1 MVVSDRIARSRTRC
15 ASPREFRK
23 RNEPGA
29 PISARGRIGRPPVAT
44 HRKLYVSSEPS
55 EKVTRFFAASTRRAR
70 FPPRSFTLRS
80 ARSFPWGSAT
90 PDSSRSPETRSGS
103 RGRRYGA
110 ACSSVARITSA
121 SLSSLRAALAAARK
135 LDKDAEVILAT
146 EEHAAP
152 YLRPLLPDLVSGERE
167 LSGVADPQGKDLA
180 DLKVK
185 LLGGKRARRVD
196 AAKNRVT
203 FSDGSEE
210 TYNFLCVAT
219 GGRPILPLALMGAP
233 GSFLFLNSL
242 GDAQRVRERAMRSD
256 TTVVY
261 GPGYL
266 GIEAA
271 RAMRKLG
278 NQVIWINPG
287 LPRFGNPISGDV
299 EARVTDQLRARGV
312 KVHEGTE
319 IADVIDVDGKNFEV
333 VTAGGVAIRCSLIV
347 VATERLPNIGFI
359 EGSGVKAGAGVLV
372 DEYLRTNVSNIY
384 AAGDCAE
391 VYDINRRESRI
402 NFGWRSAI
410 KQGQLA
416 GENMAGGG
424 KIYIKNA
431 EDYFGLLFGAP
442 LPERV
447 GA

>member
-1 MVVSDRIARSRTRC
+1 MRYLILGSGPAAIA
-15 ASPREFRK
+15 AAK
-23 RNEPGA
+23 
-29 PISARGRIGRPPVAT
+29 SARN
-44 HRKLYVSSEPS
+44 
-55 EKVTRFFAASTRRAR
+55 
-70 FPPRSFTLRS
+70 
-80 ARSFPWGSAT
+80 
-90 PDSSRSPETRSGS
+90 
-103 RGRRYGA
+103 
-110 ACSSVARITSA
+110 
-121 SLSSLRAALAAARK
+121 
-135 LDKDAEVILAT
+135 LDGKAEVLIAT

-152 YLRPLLPDLVSGERE
+152 YLRPCLPDLVSGEME
-167 LSGVADPQGKDLA
+167 LSAFADPQAKDLPG
-180 DLKVK
+180 LRIEVR
-185 LLGGKRARRVD
+185 GGKRARRVD
-196 AAKNRVT
+196 AAKNRVA

-210 TYNFLCVAT
+210 TYNFLLVAT
-219 GGRPILPLALMGAP
+219 GGRPILPLSLMGAP

-242 GDAQRVRERAMRSD
+242 GDARRVRERAMRSD

-271 RAMRKLG
+271 RALRHIGL
-278 NQVIWINPG
+278 QVAWVNPG

-299 EARVTDQLRARGV
+299 EARVTEQLRGKGV
-312 KVHEGTE
+312 KVVEGTE
-319 IADVIDVDGKNFEV
+319 IADVLDVDGRTYSV
-333 VTAGGVAIRCSLIV
+333 VTAGGEEIRCSLIV
-347 VATERLPNIGFI
+347 VATERLPNIGFL

-424 KIYIKNA
+424 KVYIRNT
-431 EDYFGLLFGAP
+431 EDYFGLLYGSP
-442 LPERV
+442 LPDRA
-447 GA
+447 GS